1 MQITASNIQLS
12 SAHRFEAQHAVKEQL
27 RVAIRP
33 VQDSF
38 AHGRGGRDDEKL
50 IKLLKRYL
58 DGRSDGREDEKITEK
73 IDRLVKRIEQRQADG
88 AVRFDL
94 KYRRQES
101 YREVEA
107 TSFRAT
113 GSVATSDGRQID
125 FSAALDLA
133 RVYARTETV
142 SLRATGAINPGILP
156 TNSTPA
162 ATPAP
167 AVAAPAVVAPT
178 APPPS
183 QQALSLGG
191 SVLGLDANG
200 DGQIDV
206 ATELVGQSGNGFSEL
221 AQYDEDGNGF
231 IDEGDSVFKKLALI
245 DQGAH
250 GLTADTLTLRGVGA
264 IYTGSVATPYRFT
277 DGANQTVAS
286 LSRTGVYLNENG
298 TSGIAQQVDV
308 LI

>member
-1 MQITASNIQLS
+1 MQIMASNIQLS
-12 SAHRFEAQHAVKEQL
+12 SAHRFEARHAVKERL

-33 VQDSF
+33 IQGSF
-38 AHGRGGRDDEKL
+38 VHGGGEGRDVEKL
-50 IKLLKRYL
+50 VKLLKRYL
-58 DGRSDGREDEKITEK
+58 DDRSDGGDDEKIAKK
-73 IDRLVKRIEQRQADG
+73 IDRLVKRIEQRQGDG

-133 RVYARTETV
+133 RVYARTETI
-142 SLRATGAINPGILP
+142 SLRATGTINPGA
-156 TNSTPA
+156 PA
-162 ATPAP
+162 ANPAP
-167 AVAAPAVVAPT
+167 AAAPAVTAS
-178 APPPS
+178 APPIAPLPN

-191 SVLGLDANG
+191 SLLGLDANG

-221 AQYDEDGNGF
+221 AQYDEDGNGL
-231 IDEGDSVFKKLALI
+231 IDEGDSVFRKLALI
-245 DQGAH
+245 DRGAD
-250 GLTADTLTLRGVGA
+250 GLTADTLALRGVGA

-277 DGANQTVAS
+277 DGANQTVAN
-286 LSRTGVYLNENG
+286 LSRAGVYLNENG
-298 TSGIAQQVDV
+298 TTDIAQQVNV

>member
-1 MQITASNIQLS
+1 MRIIASNIQLS
-12 SAHRFEAQHAVKEQL
+12 SAHRFEAQHTVQEQL
-27 RVAIRP
+27 KVALHP

-38 AHGRGGRDDEKL
+38 APGARGDRDVEKL

-58 DGRSDGREDEKITEK
+58 DGRSKGGDDEKVADK

-88 AVRFDL
+88 AVRFDV

-107 TSFRAT
+107 TSFRAS
-113 GSVATSDGRQID
+113 GSVATADGRQID

-133 RVYARTETV
+133 RGYARTETI
-142 SLRATGAINPGILP
+142 SLRATGTLNPG
-156 TNSTPA
+156 
-162 ATPAP
+162 
-167 AVAAPAVVAPT
+167 
-178 APPPS
+178 APPPESAPPAASADAAAPPAS

-206 ATELVGQSGNGFSEL
+206 ATELVGQSGNGFSDL

-231 IDEGDSVFKKLALI
+231 IDEGDSVFNKLALV
-245 DQGAH
+245 DRGAN
-250 GLTADTLTLRGVGA
+250 GLTADTLAVRGVGA
-264 IYTGSVATPYRFT
+264 IYTGSVSTPYRYT
-277 DGANQTVAS
+277 DGSNQTVAN
-286 LSRTGVYLNENG
+286 LSRSGVYLNENG
-298 TSGIAQQVDV
+298 TTGIAQQVDV